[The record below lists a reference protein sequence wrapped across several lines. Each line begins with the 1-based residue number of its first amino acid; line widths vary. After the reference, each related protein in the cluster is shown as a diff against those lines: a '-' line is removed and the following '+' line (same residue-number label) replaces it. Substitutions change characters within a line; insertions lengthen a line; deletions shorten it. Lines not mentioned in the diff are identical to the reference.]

1 MLKMILI
8 PKSSNAK
15 TGNIIQ
21 SYSSRSTCPKRC
33 PLKNNGCYAD
43 SYHTSRQWD
52 RCDDPEDN
60 RYIKDGNELGFAL
73 LAATAEKMRK
83 GATDVLF
90 RHNVAGDIAYPDS
103 NMIDKERLEA
113 ITEACKRVNSV
124 VGGALKGYT
133 YTHCAIAMQNV
144 KAVRKASEGGFLVNF
159 SCETVEE
166 VREIKALECD
176 AVLASADVEASIEA
190 LKAEGLKAVQ
200 CPAQTKENV
209 SCETCKLC
217 SRKREAVVIFAIH
230 GNGAKKARKVIM
242 MKQGSK

>member
-8 PKSSNAK
+8 PSSKNPK

-21 SYSSRSTCPKRC
+21 SYSARSTCPNRC
-33 PLKNNGCYAD
+33 PLKGNGCYAD

-52 RCDDPEDN
+52 RCDNPEDS
-60 RYIKDGNELGFAL
+60 RYIKDANELGFAL
-73 LAATAEKMRK
+73 LAATADKMKK
-83 GATDVLF
+83 GANTVLF

-103 NMIDKERLEA
+103 NMIDTGRLEA
-113 ITEACKRVNSV
+113 LTEACKRVNSV

-133 YTHCAIAMQNV
+133 YTHCAVNLQNV
-144 KAVRKASEGGFLVNF
+144 KAVRKASEDGFLVNF

-166 VREIKALECD
+166 VKEAKALDCD
-176 AVLASADVEASIEA
+176 AVLASADVDASVEA
-190 LKAEGLKAVQ
+190 LKAEGLKAIQ
-200 CPAQTKENV
+200 CPAQTKEGV

-217 SRKREAVVIFAIH
+217 SRKREVVVIFAVH

-242 MKQGSK
+242 MKQEGK

>member
-21 SYSSRSTCPKRC
+21 SYSARSTCPNC
-33 PLKNNGCYAD
+33 CSLKNNGCYAD

-52 RCDDPEDN
+52 RCDNPNDG
-60 RYIKDGNELGFAL
+60 RYTKDGNELGFAL
-73 LAATAEKMRK
+73 LAATADKMRK
-83 GATDVLF
+83 GSTSVLF
-90 RHNVAGDIAYPDS
+90 RHNVAGDLAYPDS
-103 NMIDKERLEA
+103 NMIDKGRLEA

-133 YTHCAIAMQNV
+133 YTHCAVNLQNV
-144 KAVRKASEGGFLVNF
+144 KAVRKASEEGFLVNF
-159 SCETVEE
+159 SCETIHE
-166 VREIKALECD
+166 VKEAKALDCD
-176 AVLASADVEASIEA
+176 AVLASADVDASIEA

-217 SRKREAVVIFAIH
+217 SRKRESVVIFAIH
-230 GNGAKKARKVIM
+230 GNGAKKARKAIM
-242 MKQGSK
+242 LKQVNK